1 MKGHIMSNSIQSLYS
16 FLAGLG
22 KITKPKKDN
31 AKGVIIYNPQPFSL
45 QDVELLA
52 EENGLSVIHTP
63 LAREYQG
70 RTIPPSLFVG
80 VIANELSEDEAMDF
94 LSSLS

>member
-1 MKGHIMSNSIQSLYS
+1 MSNSIQSLYS
-16 FLAGLG
+16 FLARLG
-22 KITKPKKDN
+22 KITKPKKDD
-31 AKGVIIYNPQPFSL
+31 AKGVIIYNPIPFSL

-52 EENGLSVIHTP
+52 NDAGLQVIHTP
-63 LAREYQG
+63 LPREYEG